1 MDLVTINPNDFLK
14 FVKSDSGTL
23 PTAKMEII
31 NKSSTTN
38 AAYKV
43 KTTAPNLFVV
53 KPIQGIIAPNRSMVV
68 EVFLQT
74 TKITS
79 VADVIKHKFMIQAT
93 PTEI

>member
-14 FVKSDSGTL
+14 FVKSDSGPL

-68 EVFLQT
+68 EVFL
-74 TKITS
+74 
-79 VADVIKHKFMIQAT
+79 
-93 PTEI
+93 